1 MKMPKIF
8 QNTKLRRGGAS
19 VLLAL
24 LAIVAAV
31 LINLAASLLDSR
43 FGLSLDLSRNKMFS
57 ISDQTVKTVKALG
70 QPVEIYALASQGSE
84 DLSIS
89 QMLEN
94 YRRLNPDLI
103 KVSNVDPVANP
114 AFATQFGGVNLSQN
128 SLVVTNPDRS
138 KVRLINYTEMFELSY
153 DQNTYQSYPRAFIGE
168 QKLTNALLFVTAETI
183 TNAYFLS
190 GHGEVELSGLS
201 HLMPYLESENLQV
214 SSLPGT
220 ELSRLTKDDILF
232 VASPRV
238 DLIESEQAEI
248 KTFLENQGR
257 MVYMVEP
264 GSPELPYFES
274 LLDLY
279 NVKFNHDFVVETD
292 ADRYYGNPSQLVPN
306 IGNHQSAVG
315 VKENNQIVL
324 LPSASSFSQGVVQSK
339 KFAVEPTLTT
349 SAGAYGKTNLEAT
362 TIEKEEGDLSGPLDL
377 SLVIRQIDE
386 EGNDSGTKIVLVGSM
401 SFVGSSSFSGIN
413 IDFFMGSVKWLMG
426 QSDTVTI
433 IGKSMVGNTLRFTSA
448 TQIYVLAALVILVVP
463 LLVLCFG
470 TILWMRRRHL

>member
-8 QNTKLRRGGAS
+8 ENTKLRRGGAS
-19 VLLAL
+19 ALLAL
-24 LAIVAAV
+24 LAIAAAV
-31 LINLAASLLDSR
+31 LLNLAASLLDSR
-43 FGLSLDLSRNKMFS
+43 FGLSFDLSRNKMFS
-57 ISDQTVKTVKALG
+57 ITEQTVKTVKALS

-84 DLSIS
+84 DLSIT

-103 KVSNVDPVANP
+103 KVSSVDPVANP

-138 KVRLINYTEMFELSY
+138 KVRLINYTEMFEIAY
-153 DQNTYQSYPRAFIGE
+153 DQTTYQSYPRAFIGE
-168 QKLTNALLFVTAETI
+168 QKLTNALLFVTAETV

-190 GHGEVELSGLS
+190 GHRETDLAALS
-201 HLMPYLESENLQV
+201 HLTPYLEAENLQV
-214 SSLPGT
+214 SSLLGT
-220 ELSRLTKDDILF
+220 ELSKLTKDDILF
-232 VASPRV
+232 VV
-238 DLIESEQAEI
+238 DPQADLSEGEQEAI
-248 KTFLENQGR
+248 KAFLEDDGR
-257 MVYMVEP
+257 MLYLAEP
-264 GSPELPYFES
+264 GTPELPYFES

-279 NVKFNHDFVVETD
+279 NVKFNHDIAVETD
-292 ADRYYGNPSQLVPN
+292 ANRYYNNPTQLVPN
-306 IGNHQSAVG
+306 IGSHQSAVG
-315 VKENNQIVL
+315 VKQNNQIVL
-324 LPSASSFSQGVVQSK
+324 LPSGASFSQGVVQSK
-339 KFAVEPTLTT
+339 KFAVEATLTT

-362 TIEKEEGDLSGPLDL
+362 SIEKEEGDLSGPLDL
-377 SLVIRQIDE
+377 SLVIREVDE
-386 EGNDSGTKIVLVGSM
+386 DGNDSGTKIVLVGSM
-401 SFVGSSSFSGIN
+401 SFVGLTSFGN